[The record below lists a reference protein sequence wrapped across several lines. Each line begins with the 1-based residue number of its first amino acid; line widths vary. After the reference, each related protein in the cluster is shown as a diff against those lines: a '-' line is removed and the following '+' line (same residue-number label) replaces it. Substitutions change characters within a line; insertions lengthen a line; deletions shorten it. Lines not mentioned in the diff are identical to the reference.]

1 MKKSL
6 KIQGLTGGG
15 VGRGQEHVL
24 QGAPPPPLK
33 ILEWMVVGPWPA
45 GNLACPALAAEL
57 FTTEPLREAPIVY

>member
-45 GNLACPALAAEL
+45 GEGK
-57 FTTEPLREAPIVY
+57 